1 MKTEITRTEL
11 KKIYDIACDTWK
23 PKIEEFAKRTPFEK
37 TIQFSEKE
45 VGTMINACTNGQLPI
60 VSKIFDFQD
69 ITDKTNNFKD
79 VLDYLGEKDEEVLL
93 YRKMLKADINGKPL
107 YTQMLICWNRA
118 LNEKQEFKEDD
129 YKWRIWW
136 NLYPFG
142 FCGVDCYLSYTDV
155 PLALCFKNEKLA
167 RFAGNNKEYQEICKE
182 FMY

>member
-1 MKTEITRTEL
+1 
-11 KKIYDIACDTWK
+11 
-23 PKIEEFAKRTPFEK
+23 
-37 TIQFSEKE
+37 
-45 VGTMINACTNGQLPI
+45 
-60 VSKIFDFQD
+60 
-69 ITDKTNNFKD
+69 
-79 VLDYLGEKDEEVLL
+79 
-93 YRKMLKADINGKPL
+93 
-107 YTQMLICWNRA
+107 MLICWNRA

-142 FCGVDCYLSYTDV
+142 FGSVYYFLSSTHV